1 MLICTLI
8 FKKIGFEI
16 RDPRSGIQDLEKNFS
31 ESRIQGPIR
40 HRIPDP
46 YPQHLIGN
54 NSFRST
60 ADSGYTE
67 RRKKVGWRRYDYRP
81 F

>member
-16 RDPRSGIQDLEKNFS
+16 RDPRSGIQDLEKNFF

-60 ADSGYTE
+60 ADSGIHRE
-67 RRKKVGWRRYDYRP
+67 KKEGGMEKV
-81 F
+81 